1 MKKIKV
7 LTICSTLLVTLL
19 LTGCKNGDSDFPD
32 FEGGTSVYFANQTPI
47 RTLVMGEDEYDTTLD
62 NQHKC
67 QIQATMGGS
76 YNGRDITLEVAVD
89 ESICNRLFFADGVTP
104 VQPMPSNYY
113 KLSSTTMRYE
123 GFRGAIEVELTDD
136 FFNDPKSLSANYVI
150 PVVIKNQVGADRI
163 LSGTA
168 WDAAEN
174 PQRTNLLRWQVVP
187 QDYTLYCVKYICKYD
202 ANYLRHKGGV
212 SGNIEWEKQ
221 EVKNDITT
229 LSLNSIKYPADG
241 CDLKITF
248 GADDQ
253 VTSIES
259 LTTGK
264 TASGTGYYKANMWS
278 RAWNNKDR
286 DGLHLEYT
294 IDGVKHVEDLC
305 WQSRGVV
312 KEEFST
318 IYK

>member
-1 MKKIKV
+1 M
-7 LTICSTLLVTLL
+7 
-19 LTGCKNGDSDFPD
+19 
-32 FEGGTSVYFANQTPI
+32 
-47 RTLVMGEDEYDTTLD
+47 
-62 NQHKC
+62 H
-67 QIQATMGGS
+67 
-76 YNGRDITLEVAVD
+76 
-89 ESICNRLFFADGVTP
+89 
-104 VQPMPSNYY
+104 
-113 KLSSTTMRYE
+113 YE
-123 GFRGAIEVELTDD
+123 GFRGKVEVQLTDA
-136 FFNDPKSLSANYVI
+136 FFNDPKALTANYVI

-168 WDAAEN
+168 WDASEN

-202 ANYLRHKGGV
+202 ANYLRHRGGV

-221 EVKNDITT
+221 EVKSDIET
-229 LSLNSIKYPADG
+229 LSLQSIKYPTDG

-248 GADDQ
+248 GADDK

-259 LTTGK
+259 LTPGK
-264 TASGTGYYKANMWS
+264 TASGTGYYEAKKWAKAWGD
-278 RAWNNKDR
+278 KDR

-294 IDGVKHVEDLC
+294 IDGTKYVDDLC
-305 WQSRGVV
+305 WRDRGLH